1 MEYLIAL
8 ARERNFGRAAQAC
21 YVTQPS
27 FSAAIRA
34 LEEKMGVPLVI
45 RRSRFQGFTPEGERV
60 LEWARRITGDVH
72 AMRDDVNSLKRGLN
86 GLLRIA
92 VVPTALA
99 TISELT
105 TPYRARHPLVRF
117 SVFSC
122 TSAEVLQRLHN
133 QEVEAGVT
141 YLDNEPLGKVRTV
154 PLYEERYMLLTAAQ
168 APLGER
174 TRVTWAEIGH
184 IPLCLLT
191 PDMQNRRII
200 NRLLSNAGQV
210 VAPTLESNSIVVLV
224 SHVQTGRWACVMP
237 ERLAEVFGLAG
248 GLRAIPIVEP
258 EEVHKVGLVI
268 LERDPLSPLT
278 EALVAQASMLR
289 R

>member
-1 MEYLIAL
+1 ML
-8 ARERNFGRAAQAC
+8 AREQNFGRAAQAC
-21 YVTQPS
+21 GVTQPS
-27 FSAAIRA
+27 FSAAIRV

-60 LEWARRITGDVH
+60 LEWARQITGAVH
-72 AMRDDVNSLKRGLN
+72 AMRDDLNSLKRGLN

-99 TISELT
+99 SVCELT
-105 TPYRARHPLVRF
+105 TPYREKHPLVSF
-117 SVFSC
+117 SVLSC

-154 PLYEERYMLLTAAQ
+154 PLYEERYMLLTSAE

-174 TRVTWAEIGH
+174 TRVTWAEIGK

-200 NRLLSNAGQV
+200 NRLLNNAGPV

-237 ERLAEVFGLAG
+237 EKIAQVFGLAAQ
-248 GLRAIPIVEP
+248 LRAIPILEP
-258 EEVHKVGLVI
+258 EEVHKVGLVV
-268 LERDPLSPLT
+268 LDRDPLSPLT
-278 EALVAQASMLR
+278 EALIAQARSLAR
-289 R
+289 QS